1 VSCKALKA
9 QPEQAIHFKLTA
21 LYILGKMDSGF
32 NFGKQKSFK
41 KVLITTSIKQF

>member
-21 LYILGKMDSGF
+21 LYILGKMDLALILA
-32 NFGKQKSFK
+32 NKNHL